1 MARHHHHLLLLLPL
15 VSLLIT
21 AAAAS
26 FNFRADLNHPYAGST
41 LSTTETTARAA
52 RASKARAARI
62 TARLAR
68 ALGGGKHGALPA
80 SDARLSPLGD
90 QGHSLTVGIGTPP
103 QPRTLIVDTGSD
115 LIWTQCAPPPPF
127 RRRGRGRDPPPLY
140 GFDPGR
146 STSFAFLPCG
156 SRLCQEGQFSFKNC
170 TGNRRCLYDDV
181 YGSAEADG
189 ALASEAFTFGDHSKV
204 TVPLGFGCGEL
215 AAGSL
220 VGASGLIGLS
230 PGTLSLTSQLSIPK
244 FSYCLTPFADRK
256 TSPLL
261 FGAMADLRKYKT
273 TGPIQTTSILSN
285 PGAMET
291 PYYYVPLVGLSL
303 GNKRLRVPASSLAMR
318 PDGTGG
324 TIVDSGSTLAYLAET
339 AFEAVRKAVVE
350 AVRLPVANVTVED
363 YELCFA
369 LPGGAAM
376 SAVETP
382 PLVLHFDGG
391 AAMVLDR
398 DNYFQEPRAGLMCL
412 AVGSSP
418 DDFGVSI
425 IGNVQQQNM
434 HVLFD
439 VRNQRFSFAP
449 TQCDSI

>member
-1 MARHHHHLLLLLPL
+1 MARHHHLLLPL
-15 VSLLIT
+15 LSLLIT
-21 AAAAS
+21 VVVVVTAAGAS
-26 FNFRADLNHPYAGST
+26 FDLRADLNHPYAGIP

-68 ALGGGKHGALPA
+68 AVLGSKGALSSADVPLA
-80 SDARLSPLGD
+80 PLGD

-103 QPRTLIVDTGSD
+103 QPRTLIADTGSD
-115 LIWTQCAPPPPF
+115 LIWTQCAA
-127 RRRGRGRDPPPLY
+127 RRQHRERPPLY
-140 GFDPGR
+140 YDPGR
-146 STSFAFLPCG
+146 SSSFAFLPCG

-170 TGNRRCLYDDV
+170 TGNQCLYDDV

-189 ALASEAFTFGDHSKV
+189 ALASETFTFGAHSKV
-204 TVPLGFGCGEL
+204 TFPGLGFGCGEL
-215 AAGSL
+215 SAGSL

-230 PGTLSLTSQLSIPK
+230 PGTLSLISQLSIPK
-244 FSYCLTPFADRK
+244 FSYCLTPFAERK

-261 FGAMADLRKYKT
+261 FGSMADLKKYKT
-273 TGPIQTTSILSN
+273 KGPIQTTSILSN
-285 PGAMET
+285 PAMET
-291 PYYYVPLVGLSL
+291 AYYYVPLVGLSL
-303 GNKRLRVPASSLAMR
+303 GTKRLRVPASSLAMK

-324 TIVDSGSTLAYLAET
+324 TIVDSGSTLAYLPET

-350 AVRLPVANVTVED
+350 TVRLPVADVTVED

-391 AAMVLDR
+391 AAMALNR

-439 VRNQRFSFAP
+439 VRNQKFSFAP